1 MTEVLIIETNPLIE
15 SMDWLLYDRDLRH
28 ERVNVS
34 MGFGIKM
41 RLRRLNENPVK
52 HQDGIFTN
60 IVNSFHL
67 VLSYF
72 L

>member
-1 MTEVLIIETNPLIE
+1 MTEVLIIETNPLTE
-15 SMDWLLYDRDLRH
+15 SMDWFLYNRDRRH

-41 RLRRLNENPVK
+41 RLQRLNQNPVK
-52 HQDGIFTN
+52 HQDGIFMN

-67 VLSYF
+67 VLNYF